1 MHKIDSMEEENRN
14 AFKEEL
20 AQEKGL
26 VKPLQNTEVL
36 GILRSLFCR
45 KKDRFCSECQIV
57 Y

>member
-1 MHKIDSMEEENRN
+1 MEEENRN